1 MGKVAMINKQ
11 ILFIFKI
18 FKDKTKDEILDKL
31 NILINLNPGMFD
43 FPFKFKIPDNL
54 QPSFEYPLDSH
65 SHFIQI

>member
-31 NILINLNPGMFD
+31 NNYLKNKINL
-43 FPFKFKIPDNL
+43 
-54 QPSFEYPLDSH
+54 
-65 SHFIQI
+65 